1 MNNSKRIILFI
12 FLFCSCVSTYAQDI
26 LLSQSYN
33 NTQTIAPSFAGMFNG
48 SKVTLAYRNQWA
60 SVNRGRTYVT
70 YTASADYFVERYNSG
85 FGALFTGDVQGES
98 VIRAFEGALQYNYR
112 VQINKNLFFRPGIQ
126 VKFISKSIDPEK
138 LIFSENIAADG
149 TIIDNTSY
157 EYLEIDSY
165 KKVDV
170 DVSGM
175 LYNKYFWVAANIDHL
190 VRNNVSFLGG
200 TEKIP
205 MRYSLAAGGNWIYK
219 EKGNWRNP
227 SAEMV
232 TFGTLVQHQGKF
244 NQLDLGVTWTK
255 NPMQFGVWYRNF
267 FIPTATKSSHDALIF
282 VVGLGGEKFKISYS
296 YDLSLSGLSDTSG
309 GSHELTMNFYINK
322 KERSPIY
329 FFCH

>member
-126 VKFISKSIDPEK
+126 V
-138 LIFSENIAADG
+138 
-149 TIIDNTSY
+149 
-157 EYLEIDSY
+157 
-165 KKVDV
+165 
-170 DVSGM
+170 
-175 LYNKYFWVAANIDHL
+175 
-190 VRNNVSFLGG
+190 
-200 TEKIP
+200 
-205 MRYSLAAGGNWIYK
+205 
-219 EKGNWRNP
+219 
-227 SAEMV
+227 
-232 TFGTLVQHQGKF
+232 
-244 NQLDLGVTWTK
+244 
-255 NPMQFGVWYRNF
+255 
-267 FIPTATKSSHDALIF
+267 
-282 VVGLGGEKFKISYS
+282 
-296 YDLSLSGLSDTSG
+296 
-309 GSHELTMNFYINK
+309 
-322 KERSPIY
+322 
-329 FFCH
+329 